1 MLRAWK
7 RLLNKMAAEEKKVN
21 NQEEKEEKKPEWF
34 LVHTYSGSEKK
45 ALINLQER
53 IKGYGVEDRILKV
66 ILPVDY
72 YSVVERGKRKVKPR
86 RVFPG
91 YLIVQMILDDQTWFV
106 VRNTPGVL
114 GFVGSGGKPT
124 PLTEKEVEVLL
135 NRVGEEEARE
145 KMNFEVGDRVKIL
158 AGPFKDME
166 GTVQEIDEAKGKS
179 KVLLEMFGREMPVEI
194 KSEFIQ
200 KI

>member
-1 MLRAWK
+1 MGYALCQRF
-7 RLLNKMAAEEKKVN
+7 RGN
-21 NQEEKEEKKPEWF
+21 NQIVMAEEEKEQKKPQWF

-45 ALINLQER
+45 VLLNLKER
-53 IKGYGVEDRILKV
+53 IKGYGVEDRIFDV
-66 ILPVDY
+66 VLPVDY
-72 YSVVERGKRKVKPR
+72 YSVVERGKRKIKPL

-91 YLIVQMILDDQTWFV
+91 YIVVHMILDDETWFV

-124 PLTEKEVEVLL
+124 PLSEEEIKVITD
-135 NRVGEEEARE
+135 RIGEEEARE
-145 KMNFEVGDRVKIL
+145 KTNFEVGDRVKIL

-166 GTVQEIDEAKGKS
+166 GTVQEIDAEKGKS
-179 KVLLEMFGREMPVEI
+179 KVLLEMFGREMSVEI
-194 KSEFIQ
+194 KSEYIQ

>member
-1 MLRAWK
+1 MV
-7 RLLNKMAAEEKKVN
+7 EESK
-21 NQEEKEEKKPEWF
+21 QARWY

-45 ALINLQER
+45 AKLNLEER
-53 IKGYGVEDRILKV
+53 IKGYGLEDRIFEV
-66 ILPVDY
+66 VVPVDY
-72 YSVVERGKRKVKPR
+72 YSVVERGKRKIKPV

-91 YLIVQMILDDQTWFV
+91 YIVVKMILDDQTWFV

-124 PLTEKEVEVLL
+124 PLSD
-135 NRVGEEEARE
+135 EEAKNLLENRITEDQAKE
-145 KMNFEVGDRVKIL
+145 KTNFDIGDRVKIL

-166 GTVQEIDEAKGKS
+166 GTVQDIDANKGVS